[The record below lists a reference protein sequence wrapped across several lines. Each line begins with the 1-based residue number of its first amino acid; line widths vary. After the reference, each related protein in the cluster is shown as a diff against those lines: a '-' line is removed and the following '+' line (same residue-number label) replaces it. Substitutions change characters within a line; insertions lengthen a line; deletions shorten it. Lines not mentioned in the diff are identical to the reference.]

1 MTISTPIIAAR
12 STVTRANAKTVV
24 VRIRSMI
31 PPAADYQVIDGAV
44 VEINQIPVFEG
55 EMIVYRN
62 PDDGSATMY
71 VAVVDTPGL
80 SPIWKKVKNWGNVK
94 DPRTGLTKDPNLGF
108 YSNLA
113 S

>member
-1 MTISTPIIAAR
+1 MTISTPIIAAG

-24 VRIRSMI
+24 VRIRSTI
-31 PPAADYQVIDGAV
+31 PPRTDYQVIDGAV

-71 VAVVDTPGL
+71 VAIKDTRGL
-80 SPIWKKVKNWGNVK
+80 LWKKVKNWGNVK

-108 YSNLA
+108 YSILA